1 MARFSYLRLP
11 LRVRGSMSDLATSL
25 ESLRLRVEML
35 RAGKRARES
44 GDYAG
49 QFQFMDRRIPLLYE
63 TYCKGKMMRRTVGF
77 ATQLEVSVEKIWEDF
92 GRLDSQIG
100 YKISRAIEGVEHVQ
114 AQVRQAMERHESQG
128 DTEQI
133 IRHLQYIF
141 YLMLFFN
148 VVYEIF
154 NKDLNIVKACNT
166 FRVLTAFNSGEPADA
181 AELID
186 LCYYYSCE
194 GNDKRKQKNGKN
206 FQKQFRRFYQI
217 PEDSSVTR
225 WAGREVSSL

>member
-1 MARFSYLRLP
+1 
-11 LRVRGSMSDLATSL
+11 MSDLATSL

-44 GDYAG
+44 GDYAA

-77 ATQLEVSVEKIWEDF
+77 ATQLEVSVQKIWEDF
-92 GRLDSQIG
+92 DSLDSQIG

-133 IRHLQYIF
+133 IRHLQYVF

-166 FRVLTAFNSGEPADA
+166 FMVLTAFNSGEPADV

-194 GNDKRKQKNGKN
+194 RDDERKQRISKR
-206 FQKQFRRFYQI
+206 FQKKFRCFYQI

-225 WAGREVSSL
+225 WAVREVSSL